1 MKTGIEHIF
10 EQFNRMADLTRGW
23 LNKPHELNLYAAIN
37 TINYL
42 DGLAF
47 ASTMAHK
54 ECESD
59 ADLAA
64 AMCDDAKFLRD
75 WYYQI
80 RLAEEAETP

>member
-23 LNKPHELNLYAAIN
+23 LNKPNELNLYAAIDA
-37 TINYL
+37 INYL

-75 WYYQI
+75 RYYQI
-80 RLAEEAETP
+80 RLAE

>member
-1 MKTGIEHIF
+1 MKTGIEYIWQ
-10 EQFNRMADLTRGW
+10 QFNRMADVTRGY
-23 LNKPHELNLYAAIN
+23 LNKPHELNLYVAIN

-42 DGLAF
+42 EGLAF
-47 ASTMAHK
+47 AATMAHK

-75 WYYQI
+75 WYDQI
-80 RLAEEAETP
+80 HLAE

>member
-1 MKTGIEHIF
+1 MKTGIEHIR
-10 EQFNRMADLTRGW
+10 EQFNRMADETREY
-23 LNKPHELNLYAAIN
+23 LNDPTELNLYIAID

-47 ASTMAHK
+47 AATMAHK

-64 AMCDDAKFLRD
+64 DMCDDAKFLRD
-75 WYYQI
+75 WYYRV
-80 RLAEEAETP
+80 RLSE

>member
-10 EQFNRMADLTRGW
+10 EQFNRMADLTRGY
-23 LNKPHELNLYAAIN
+23 LNKPHELNLCVAIN

-47 ASTMAHK
+47 AATMAHK

-64 AMCDDAKFLRD
+64 AMCDDAEKLRK
-75 WYYQI
+75 WYYEI
-80 RLAEEAETP
+80 KLGK

>member
-23 LNKPHELNLYAAIN
+23 LNKPNELNLYAAIDA
-37 TINYL
+37 INYL

-80 RLAEEAETP
+80 RLAE

>member
-23 LNKPHELNLYAAIN
+23 LNKPNELNLYAAIDA
-37 TINYL
+37 INYL
-42 DGLAF
+42 EGLAF

>member
-10 EQFNRMADLTRGW
+10 EQFNHMADLTRGW
-23 LNKPHELNLYAAIN
+23 LNKPNELNLYAAIEA
-37 TINYL
+37 INYL

-80 RLAEEAETP
+80 RLAE

>member
-10 EQFNRMADLTRGW
+10 EQFNRMADLTRVW
-23 LNKPHELNLYAAIN
+23 LNKPNELNLYAAIDA
-37 TINYL
+37 INYL

-80 RLAEEAETP
+80 RLAE